1 MVVWK
6 IKTNSIILLGCCT
19 INIMRLEVLLS
30 LFGWSEMFLLSLHI
44 VQCPTELITTKRGKN
59 KNGNIIK
66 YKILI
71 IY

>member
-1 MVVWK
+1 
-6 IKTNSIILLGCCT
+6 
-19 INIMRLEVLLS
+19 MRLEVLLS